1 MRSRIR
7 NEKHMQHR
15 DKKESKDNLPLP
27 PFNSPLTK
35 GGHRGV
41 KGGEG
46 GLVGEINTNRYLDIM
61 CFSSSNNSCKVH

>member
-1 MRSRIR
+1 
-7 NEKHMQHR
+7 MQHS

-46 GLVGEINTNRYLDIM
+46 GFVGEISLG
-61 CFSSSNNSCKVH
+61 